1 MNFKRSFLETLIAS
15 RNSWSNGGS
24 NEISEPFFPPIILKL
39 TNEKINT
46 GERGREI
53 GEKQKRREGRG
64 SCWINEM

>member
-1 MNFKRSFLETLIAS
+1 MNFKRSFIETLIAS

-46 GERGREI
+46 RERGREV
-53 GEKQKRREGRG
+53 GEKQKRKGRAG
-64 SCWINEM
+64 EAAG